1 MFDLR
6 AWPRPVGHRR
16 RRAAIVVAAFA
27 VATAALWPTVA
38 AAHHRCPPRPHCSP
52 AISPTPTPTPTP
64 TPDAGGTWGG
74 FRNPDALPP
83 AGWRPYMDAAAW
95 NVGTASATVHPNS
108 AAMVAYLADVSG
120 GRMQNIEVGPPGGE
134 SGGGSPL
141 YFADSDD
148 PLYQVYCRLWTS
160 ACEVHGMSVRIP
172 VGALPTP
179 LYDRHL
185 TTVQPDGTE
194 VDLWQSDDPNG
205 FGGPLYVSHGG
216 ATRIDGDSTGSNA
229 TAAVTGAIA
238 GQFRSQDWIAGR
250 IPHALA
256 LTIYRTK
263 AESVYPVRTDD
274 CRGHLATTDPA
285 SPVPNGQWFRLN
297 VTDAFIAA
305 QPPWRAPLYRALRD
319 FGGFVVDTGGSGF
332 ALAHQQERTYTS
344 WLVEDPAYDWLAGQ
358 PGVDLYQGEMVAKD
372 LAFPFDRLV
381 ALNPPP
387 EARPC
392 TPGG

>member
-1 MFDLR
+1 
-6 AWPRPVGHRR
+6 
-16 RRAAIVVAAFA
+16 
-27 VATAALWPTVA
+27 
-38 AAHHRCPPRPHCSP
+38 
-52 AISPTPTPTPTP
+52 
-64 TPDAGGTWGG
+64 
-74 FRNPDALPP
+74 
-83 AGWRPYMDAAAW
+83 MDVAAW
-95 NVGTASATVHPNS
+95 NVGTASATVHRNS

-120 GRMQNIEVGPPGGE
+120 GRLQNVVVGPPGGE
-134 SGGGSPL
+134 SGDGSPL

-148 PLYQVYCRLWTS
+148 PLYQVFCRLWTS
-160 ACEVHGMSVRIP
+160 TCEVQGMSVRIP

-194 VDLWQSDDPNG
+194 VDLWQSDVPNG
-205 FGGPLYVSHGG
+205 LGGTLYVSHGG

-305 QPPWRAPLYRALRD
+305 QPPWRATLYRALRD
-319 FGGFVVDTGGSGF
+319 FGGFVTDTGGSGF
-332 ALAHQQERTYTS
+332 ALRHQQERTYTS

-358 PGVDLYQGEMVAKD
+358 PGVDLYQGKMVAKD

-381 ALNPPP
+381 ALNPPR
-387 EARPC
+387 EALPC
-392 TPGG
+392 SPLG